1 MLNYHWLAHL
11 AAAAVLWVVVSVNSG
26 LRDDVAAARAEV
38 STLKIAAKASSR
50 AVVQRETLRVARA
63 PERAAGAAA
72 AVSVAASEPEW
83 ANAPLPQEVRDALA
97 D

>member
-1 MLNYHWLAHL
+1 MPSYHWLAHL
-11 AAAAVLWVVVSVNSG
+11 IAAVALWAALSANSG
-26 LRDDVAAARAEV
+26 TRNALDAARAEV
-38 STLKIAAKASSR
+38 ATLKTAAKASSR
-50 AVVQRETLRVARA
+50 AVVEREKLREARA

>member
-11 AAAAVLWVVVSVNSG
+11 TLAAVLCVVVSVNSG
-26 LRDDVAAARAEV
+26 LRSDVDAARAEAN
-38 STLKIAAKASSR
+38 TLRIAAKASSR
-50 AVVQRETLRVARA
+50 AVVEREKLRAARV

-72 AVSVAASEPEW
+72 AVSVAASEPAW
-83 ANAPLPQEVRDALA
+83 ANAQVPQEVRDALS